1 MRPVRLG
8 RLELRRFTRSRL
20 TRAALA
26 GVVLLPLLY
35 AGLYLWSF
43 WDPQGNMENIPVAL
57 VMEDRPAKAGDKT
70 IDAGRDLVRELQER
84 EVFSWHRVSAREA
97 ADGVNDG
104 SFYLSLTVPADFS
117 ARLASPSS
125 DGTPTPAELG
135 VTVDTGRS
143 YIMGTISDAVFAEV
157 KEAAS
162 RTAIKDYWD
171 SVFVSFGE
179 LHDATAK
186 AADGADKLHDGN
198 LKARDNTGR
207 LGEGATTLRTGL
219 GQARDGTRRLTV
231 GLNDA
236 DTATGKLSAGA
247 KTLAKGL
254 GDADTATGKLSAGAK
269 TLAKGLGDAESGSR
283 KLGRGLVTL
292 KDGARQVADGNAQA
306 YRQVHAQT
314 ARLNQLADE
323 FVPAL
328 EANGA
333 RLQALARAVE
343 KGADLVARGVG
354 GLPAGLGQEAG
365 QSRQQAERLLAML
378 ENDPDV
384 DPGLRA
390 AAEGLIRSTRQVE
403 DGVAS
408 ASAGGDGSALAQ
420 LQQDARRISETAGR
434 MAALAPDA
442 GRMLDQARD
451 KVNQLDEGL
460 GKLADGSAKVH
471 EGLGSA
477 ATANAQLTAGIAKL
491 GDGSARLS
499 GGLAQL
505 DGGITKLSDGSA
517 RLSGGLA
524 QLDGGI
530 TKLSD
535 GAAKVD
541 TGVGRLS
548 EGAGKLDNGLDR
560 LSDGLGKLADGSRE
574 LSEKLGDGVQEI
586 PDYGRDE
593 RESRTGMMSEPV
605 TLASRV
611 VNEVPNYG
619 TGFAPF
625 FVPLALWVGAMVT
638 YMVLRPLN
646 PRLLAGTASAWR
658 IAVAGWLPGL
668 ALGAAQVGVLLAVL
682 RFGLGLEA
690 AHWAG
695 VAGLLLLTTAA
706 FVAIVQAVNALL
718 GAPGRVAV
726 LALLMLQL
734 TSAAG
739 TYPIETSPGF
749 FQTISP
755 WLPMSWV
762 VSALRR
768 LISGGDLTVAWQAG
782 GVLVLFTALGLTLSG
797 YAVHKGR
804 TWTMRRL
811 HPELAL

>member
-1 MRPVRLG
+1 MRLG

-26 GVVLLPLLY
+26 GVVMLPLLY

-43 WDPQGNMENIPVAL
+43 WDPQGNLENIPVAL
-57 VMEDRPAKAGDKT
+57 VMEDRPAKAGDRT
-70 IDAGRDLVRELQER
+70 IDAGRELVEELRER
-84 EVFSWHRVSAREA
+84 EVFSWHRVGAREA

-104 SFYLSLTVPADFS
+104 SFYLSLTIPADFS
-117 ARLASPSS
+117 ARLASPSG

-135 VTVDTGRS
+135 VMVDTGRS

-157 KEAAS
+157 KEAAG

-186 AADGADKLHDGN
+186 AADGAEKLYDGN

-207 LGEGATTLRTGL
+207 LADGATTLNTGL

-231 GLNDA
+231 GLNEA
-236 DTATGKLSAGA
+236 DTATAKLSAGA
-247 KTLAKGL
+247 STLTEKL
-254 GDADTATGKLSAGAK
+254 GEADAAAAELSAGAK
-269 TLAKGLGDAESGSR
+269 TLAKGLGDAEKGSR
-283 KLGRGLVTL
+283 KLGEGLATL
-292 KDGARQVADGNAQA
+292 EGGARQVADGNAQA
-306 YRQVHAQT
+306 YQQVHAQT
-314 ARLNQLADE
+314 TRLNQLADE

-328 EANGA
+328 EANGT
-333 RLQALARAVE
+333 RLQTLARAVE
-343 KGADLVARGVG
+343 KGADLVAQGTGR
-354 GLPAGLGQEAG
+354 LPAGLGQGAG
-365 QSRQQAERLLAML
+365 QARQQAERLLAML
-378 ENDPDV
+378 ENDPDA

-390 AAEGLIRSTRQVE
+390 AAEELIRSTRQVE
-403 DGVAS
+403 DGMAS
-408 ASAGGDGSALAQ
+408 ASAGGGPALAQ
-420 LQQDARRISETAGR
+420 LQQDARRISEVSGR

-442 GRMLDQARD
+442 GRILDQARD
-451 KVNQLDEGL
+451 KVSQLDEGL

-471 EGLGSA
+471 AGLGSA
-477 ATANAQLTAGIAKL
+477 ATANTQLTAGIAKL
-491 GDGSARLS
+491 GDGSAQLS
-499 GGLAQL
+499 GGLARL
-505 DGGITKLSDGSA
+505 DGGITELGDGAA
-517 RLSGGLA
+517 RLSGGLTR
-524 QLDGGI
+524 LDGGI
-530 TKLSD
+530 TELGD
-535 GAAKVD
+535 GAARVD
-541 TGVGRLS
+541 SGVGRLH
-548 EGAGKLDNGLDR
+548 EGAGKLDDGLDR
-560 LSDGLGKLADGSRE
+560 LSGGLGTLVDGSRE
-574 LSEKLGDGVQEI
+574 LSEKLGEGAEEI
-586 PDYGRDE
+586 PDYGAQE
-593 RESRTGMMSEPV
+593 RASRTGMMSEPV
-605 TLASRV
+605 TLAGRT

-625 FVPLALWVGAMVT
+625 FVPLALWVGAMVA

-646 PRLLAGTASAWR
+646 PRLLAGTAPAWR

-668 ALGAAQVGVLLAVL
+668 ALGAAQTGVLLAVL

-695 VAGLLLLTTAA
+695 TAGLLLLATAA
-706 FVAIVQAVNALL
+706 FLAIVQAVNALL

-749 FQTISP
+749 FQAISP

-768 LISGGDLTVAWQAG
+768 LISGGDPAVVWQAC
-782 GVLVLFTALGLTLSG
+782 GVLALFTALGLALSC

-804 TWTMRRL
+804 TWSMRRL